1 MAVKAFTRE
10 YWANITIELNV
21 FSLKRDLEKTKK
33 EQGEFIHYI
42 IEYILNKNL
51 KVSNNK
57 REVIFNSMEG

>member
-10 YWANITIELNV
+10 YRANITIELNV

-33 EQGEFIHYI
+33 EQGDFVHNI

>member
-33 EQGEFIHYI
+33 EQGKFIHHI